1 VEIKML
7 KELEKEEEEKVL
19 RIVNHLEQFVNERK
33 KAVSIAFLLRNFL
46 KEEKFVELPDQYFIY
61 KIGLSENAFSI
72 LYHKIYYWIP
82 EDDGCR
88 EGYGVYYS
96 WQTNY
101 YYFFYGRYYNSTKQY
116 TLYVKKLSEADLKK
130 WITTNVCEGKQLK

>member
-1 VEIKML
+1 VVTKVI

-46 KEEKFVELPDQYFIY
+46 DKDIFVDVSDQYFTY
-61 KIGLSENAFSI
+61 TLGLGENTFSS
-72 LYHKIYYWIP
+72 LRHKAYYWIP
-82 EDDGCR
+82 EADGCR

-96 WQTNY
+96 WKTNY
-101 YYFFYGRYYNSTKQY
+101 FYFFYGRYYNSTQQY
-116 TLYVKKLSEADLKK
+116 TLYVKKLSEADMEK
-130 WITTNVCEGKQLK
+130 WITANVCEGKQLK